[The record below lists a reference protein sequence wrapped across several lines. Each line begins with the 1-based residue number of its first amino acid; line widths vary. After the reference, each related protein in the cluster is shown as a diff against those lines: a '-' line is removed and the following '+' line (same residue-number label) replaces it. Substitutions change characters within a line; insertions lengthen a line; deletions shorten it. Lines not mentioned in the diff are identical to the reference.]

1 MKYTNIKKLLIKFMG
16 GGLINFPTRFLR
28 WIKIDGDA
36 DGDDGGSGGG
46 GDSGESEQIDIPFF
60 PYPSKLV
67 GFLDN
72 TNDRLG
78 NLYDVINENELI
90 KPKDLRD
97 YIKNKTITENLG
109 NDYFFTIIPIYEYNE
124 NLIEHFDGGQQHH
137 GPYSTVPRAN
147 YKIQYLAESQW
158 DAENWYIL
166 PSIDNWPSVSPAV
179 VTIGNTNYLFYFEQS
194 D

>member
-1 MKYTNIKKLLIKFMG
+1 MTPYTKKIVELHKIHKAIENCGGKDDGQG
-16 GGLINFPTRFLR
+16 GGN
-28 WIKIDGDA
+28 
-36 DGDDGGSGGG
+36 
-46 GDSGESEQIDIPFF
+46 SGESEQIDIPFF

-72 TNDRLG
+72 TDDRLEPMYNG
-78 NLYDVINENELI
+78 VNEDELI

-109 NDYFFTIIPIYEYNE
+109 DDYFFTIIPIYEYNE
-124 NLIEHFDGGQQHH
+124 NLIGHFDEEKQHR

-147 YKIQYLAESQW
+147 YKIKYSAENQW

-166 PSIDNWPSVSPAV
+166 PSIDNWPTVDPTA
-179 VTIGNTNYLFYFEQS
+179 VTIGNTNYLYYQEQS